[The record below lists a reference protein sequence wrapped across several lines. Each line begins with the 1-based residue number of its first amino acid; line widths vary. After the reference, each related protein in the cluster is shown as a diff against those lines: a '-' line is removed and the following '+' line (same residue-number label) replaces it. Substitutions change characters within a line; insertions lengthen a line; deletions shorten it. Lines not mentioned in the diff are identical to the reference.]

1 MSSVPFGFGRLHV
14 ATAFATDTTDR
25 AVLALH
31 SAIRRRGVAA
41 MDGEQ
46 TGEVRAEHGG
56 RCIVVRLSEGLWVS
70 VVDGGGRT
78 APIGREGGEEP
89 LARWLTGELLGRI

>member
-1 MSSVPFGFGRLHV
+1 MVTTS
-14 ATAFATDTTDR
+14 ATDTTGR

-41 MDGEQ
+41 VDGDRPD
-46 TGEVRAEHGG
+46 EVRAEHGA
-56 RCIVVRLSEGLWVS
+56 RCIVVRLSEGRWLS
-70 VVDGGGRT
+70 AVDGGGRA
-78 APIGREGGEEP
+78 APIGREGEEES